1 MAKKCAECGEK
12 LRLMNSHWQYIDGVL
27 TEFCS
32 DEHRAAYERRAAL
45 EAQSKPQPAIQS
57 QQSAPK
63 GPIGRWF
70 QASAIGRWYHGRL
83 NLGYT
88 FWITFVS
95 IPLLM
100 GAVTYFTFAL
110 LEDGPLGRTNGPL
123 SLLVFL
129 TAFVVS
135 GILFYGL
142 FAAIAVVRCARRYEH
157 PTFWSRTASI
167 LAWVYAVGPG
177 VIAALAFAL
186 YVVYFIAF
194 FASN

>member
-12 LRLMNSHWQYIDGVL
+12 LRSMNSHWQYIDGVL

-32 DEHRAAYERRAAL
+32 DEHRAAYEGRAAL

-88 FWITFVS
+88 FWITFVL

-100 GAVTYFTFAL
+100 GAVAYFI
-110 LEDGPLGRTNGPL
+110 LEDGPSYGPGVL
-123 SLLVFL
+123 R
-129 TAFVVS
+129 AYFVVS
-135 GILFYGL
+135 GILVLGL
-142 FAAIAVVRCARRYEH
+142 FPAIAVVRCARRYEH

-177 VIAALAFAL
+177 LIGALVFAL
-186 YVVYFIAF
+186 SLPPILD
-194 FASN
+194 SLG

>member
-12 LRLMNSHWQYIDGVL
+12 LKLTNRHWQYIDGVF

-32 DEHRAAYERRAAL
+32 DEHRAAYEGRAAL

-83 NLGYT
+83 KLEYT

-110 LEDGPLGRTNGPL
+110 LEDGPLSRINGPI
-123 SLLVFL
+123 SPLVFF

-135 GILFYGL
+135 GILSYGL
-142 FAAIAVVRCARRYEH
+142 LAAVAVVRCARRYEH

-177 VIAALAFAL
+177 LIGALVFAL
-186 YVVYFIAF
+186 SLPLILD
-194 FASN
+194 SLG

>member
-12 LRLMNSHWQYIDGVL
+12 LKLTSKPWQYITTSKPWQYITTSKSWQYITTLPV
-27 TEFCS
+27 FCS
-32 DEHRAAYERRAAL
+32 DEHRAAYEGRAAL

-83 NLGYT
+83 NLEYT

-110 LEDGPLGRTNGPL
+110 LEAGPL
-123 SLLVFL
+123 SRINGPISPLVFF

-157 PTFWSRTASI
+157 PTFWSRTA
-167 LAWVYAVGPG
+167 
-177 VIAALAFAL
+177 
-186 YVVYFIAF
+186 
-194 FASN
+194 

>member
-1 MAKKCAECGEK
+1 MA
-12 LRLMNSHWQYIDGVL
+12 N
-27 TEFCS
+27 
-32 DEHRAAYERRAAL
+32 
-45 EAQSKPQPAIQS
+45 

-83 NLGYT
+83 KLEYT

-100 GAVTYFTFAL
+100 GAVTYFIFAEL
-110 LEDGPLGRTNGPL
+110 NLAYTMDRMPLA
-123 SLLVFL
+123 FL
-129 TAFVVS
+129 TGFVVS
-135 GILFYGL
+135 GILSYGL
-142 FAAIAVVRCARRYEH
+142 LAAVAVVRCARRYEH

-177 VIAALAFAL
+177 LIGALVFAL
-186 YVVYFIAF
+186 SLPPILD
-194 FASN
+194 SLG

>member
-1 MAKKCAECGEK
+1 MAKTCAECGEK
-12 LRLMNSHWQYIDGVL
+12 LKLTNKHWQYINGVF

-32 DEHRAAYERRAAL
+32 DEHRAAYEGRAAL

-100 GAVTYFTFAL
+100 GAVTSSATRSDANTIASYLGTNSGHVDIDGDGSTEAL
-110 LEDGPLGRTNGPL
+110 TDGLLLLRYLFGFDGATLIEGAVSASATRT
-123 SLLVFL
+123 
-129 TAFVVS
+129 TADEIKS
-135 GILFYGL
+135 YIQ
-142 FAAIAVVRCARRYEH
+142 ARIA
-157 PTFWSRTASI
+157 TGS
-167 LAWVYAVGPG
+167 
-177 VIAALAFAL
+177 
-186 YVVYFIAF
+186 
-194 FASN
+194 